1 MEQGTFEKTPDRAP
15 LNGGSIHVSK
25 KPFEENRQAR
35 EPARPFSLDSIISPI
50 EETIERTFNKFINRG
65 WLRSS
70 RDERNTWRDS
80 FEPLSPFDGF
90 TMRWPKIDVVD
101 QENEVLVRAELPGVN
116 REDLDV
122 SLSEN
127 MLTLRGQTR
136 REERVQKDNYFRSE
150 ISQGSF
156 LRSVY
161 LPVEV
166 DSENATAALK
176 DGILEVK
183 LPKAASSKRKSIH
196 VQ

>member
-1 MEQGTFEKTPDRAP
+1 MEQTNHERTPDRTP
-15 LNGGSIHVSK
+15 LNGESINVSRK
-25 KPFEENRQAR
+25 QREETRPTRESNRQ
-35 EPARPFSLDSIISPI
+35 FSLDSIISPI
-50 EETIERTFNKFINRG
+50 EETIERTFNKFMNRG
-65 WLRSS
+65 WLRSA
-70 RDERNTWRDS
+70 RDDRDS
-80 FEPLSPFDGF
+80 FEALSPFDGF

-101 QENEVLVRAELPGVN
+101 QDNEVLVRAELPGVN
-116 REDLDV
+116 KEDLDV

-127 MLTLRGQTR
+127 MLTLRGHTR
-136 REERVQKDNYFRSE
+136 REQRVEKDNYFRSE

-166 DSENATAALK
+166 DSENASASLK

-183 LPKAASSKRKSIH
+183 LPKIESSKRKSIQ

>member
-1 MEQGTFEKTPDRAP
+1 MEQATHERTPVNGEHIKVSRKRNGESRA
-15 LNGGSIHVSK
+15 
-25 KPFEENRQAR
+25 AR
-35 EPARPFSLDSIISPI
+35 ESSRQFSLDSLINPI
-50 EETIERTFNKFINRG
+50 EETIESAFSKFMNRG

-70 RDERNTWRDS
+70 REERNAWREM
-80 FEPLSPFDGF
+80 FEPLSHFEGF
-90 TMRWPKIDVVD
+90 SMRWPKVDMVD
-101 QENEVLVRAELPGVN
+101 QENELLVRAELPGV
-116 REDLDV
+116 DKKDIDV

-136 REERVQKDNYFRSE
+136 REEKVEKDNYFRSE

-166 DSENATAALK
+166 DSSKSTAVLK
-176 DGILEVK
+176 DGILEIT
-183 LPKAASSKRKSIH
+183 LPKVETSKRKSIQ

>member
-1 MEQGTFEKTPDRAP
+1 MEQGTFEKTPDKAP
-15 LNGGSIHVSK
+15 LNEDAIHVSR
-25 KPFEENRQAR
+25 KPFEETRQSR
-35 EPARPFSLDSIISPI
+35 EPVRPFSLDSIITPI
-50 EETIERTFNKFINRG
+50 EETIERTVNKFMNRG

-101 QENEVLVRAELPGVN
+101 QENEVVVRAELPGVN

-136 REERVQKDNYFRSE
+136 REERVEKDNYFRSE

-156 LRSVY
+156 MRSVY

-166 DSENATAALK
+166 DGDNATAVLK

-183 LPKAASSKRKSIH
+183 LPKAANSKRKSIP
-196 VQ
+196 VL

>member
-1 MEQGTFEKTPDRAP
+1 MEQTTQEHTPRHDEQRI
-15 LNGGSIHVSK
+15 NVS
-25 KPFEENRQAR
+25 RQTGESRSAR
-35 EPARPFSLDSIISPI
+35 ENNKPFSLDSIISPL
-50 EETIERTFNKFINRG
+50 EETLEKTFNKFMNRG

-70 RDERNTWRDS
+70 RDDRNNAWRDMFDPMGQ
-80 FEPLSPFDGF
+80 FEGF
-90 TMRWPKIDVVD
+90 GMRCPRIDVVD
-101 QENEVLVRAELPGVN
+101 HENEMLVRAELPGV
-116 REDLDV
+116 DKKDIDI

-127 MLTLRGQTR
+127 MMTLRGTTR
-136 REERVQKDNYFRSE
+136 HEEKVEKDNYFRTE

-166 DSENATAALK
+166 DSDKATASLR

-183 LPKAASSKRKSIH
+183 LPKVEASRRKSIP

>member
-1 MEQGTFEKTPDRAP
+1 MEQATQERTPGNGEQHINVSQKT
-15 LNGGSIHVSK
+15 H
-25 KPFEENRQAR
+25 ENR
-35 EPARPFSLDSIISPI
+35 PARDSNRQFSLDAIISPI
-50 EETIERTFNKFINRG
+50 EETIERTFNKFMNRG

-70 RDERNTWRDS
+70 KDERNSWREMY
-80 FEPLSPFDGF
+80 EPLSQFDGF
-90 TMRWPKIDVVD
+90 TMKWPKIDVVD
-101 QENEVLVRAELPGVN
+101 HENEVLVRAELPGV
-116 REDLDV
+116 DKKDIDV

-127 MLTLRGQTR
+127 MLTLRGSTR
-136 REERVQKDNYFRSE
+136 HEEKVEKDNYFRSE

-166 DSENATAALK
+166 DSSKAEASLR

-183 LPKAASSKRKSIH
+183 LPKVENSKRKSIQ

>member
-1 MEQGTFEKTPDRAP
+1 MEQPMQERTQDRAP
-15 LNGGSIHVSK
+15 LDGESINVSH
-25 KPFEENRQAR
+25 KPEDSRPGRESNRQ
-35 EPARPFSLDSIISPI
+35 FSLDSIISPI
-50 EETIERTFNKFINRG
+50 EETLERTFNRFMNRG

-70 RDERNTWRDS
+70 RDDRSNWRDS
-80 FEPLSPFDGF
+80 YEPLSPFDGF

-101 QENEVLVRAELPGVN
+101 QDTEVLVRAELPGVD
-116 REDLDV
+116 RKDLDV

-136 REERVQKDNYFRSE
+136 REERVEKDNYFRSE

-166 DSENATAALK
+166 DSENASASLK
-176 DGILEVK
+176 DGILEVR
-183 LPKAASSKRKSIH
+183 LPKIESSKRKSI
-196 VQ
+196 QIQ

>member
-1 MEQGTFEKTPDRAP
+1 MEQTTQERAPDKAP
-15 LNGGSIHVSK
+15 LNSESINVSRK
-25 KPFEENRQAR
+25 QQETRPMRESSRQ
-35 EPARPFSLDSIISPI
+35 FSLDSIISPI
-50 EETIERTFNKFINRG
+50 EETIERTFSKFMNRG

-70 RDERNTWRDS
+70 RDERDS
-80 FEPLSPFDGF
+80 YESLSPFDGF
-90 TMRWPKIDVVD
+90 SMRWPKIDVVD
-101 QENEVLVRAELPGVN
+101 QDSEVLVRAELPGVN
-116 REDLDV
+116 KEDLDV

-136 REERVQKDNYFRSE
+136 REQHVEKDNYFRSE

-156 LRSVY
+156 LRSIY

-166 DSENATAALK
+166 DSDHVTASLR

-183 LPKAASSKRKSIH
+183 LPKIESSKRKSIQ